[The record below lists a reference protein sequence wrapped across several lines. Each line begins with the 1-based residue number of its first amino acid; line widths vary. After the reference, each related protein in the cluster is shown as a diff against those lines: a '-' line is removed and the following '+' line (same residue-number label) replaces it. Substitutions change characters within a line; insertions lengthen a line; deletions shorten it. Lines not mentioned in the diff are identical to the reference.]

1 MLNVISIISD
11 YFAPHNCTHI
21 LTCVIDDDVLCD
33 SICNHTSLLSP
44 LLDVFHG
51 ALVPLLHGT
60 AIPASVLDHLCVLV
74 HPLIHTSPGQQQ
86 SHTRKHSCVSGSSM
100 SSRVST
106 SQCNNSL
113 CTPDCVHDT
122 HALPH
127 VMCVTGEG
135 KKTELDTTTSPH
147 PISNCRTSLISCYC
161 SYFASSS
168 YFELHVATV
177 RVDCRGR
184 ENA

>member
-135 KKTELDTTTSPH
+135 KKQSSTQLPLHTPSVIAAHPSSLAIAPTSP
-147 PISNCRTSLISCYC
+147 PRRTSSCM
-161 SYFASSS
+161 
-168 YFELHVATV
+168 
-177 RVDCRGR
+177 
-184 ENA
+184 